1 MEDTQTLI
9 QFIEKQMTL
18 FNIENN
24 KKNIKKIYKK
34 CQRELEKLSF
44 WGDAPKIL
52 IGKNKTK
59 TFTLGQIN
67 ILKHNTE
74 DYFLKLS
81 PYSKEELNKIIKHNI
96 ENFEKEIGLLSGN
109 TKTVDE
115 FDEFGNFTKPKISKS
130 EIIELMITTL
140 FKENYEINFKLWND
154 DLTYIHQIEYIIS
167 PVESHEFTCQT
178 EFLIRNNRL
187 KNPISYV
194 SKKNS

>member
-67 ILKHNTE
+67 ILKHNPE

>member
-18 FNIENN
+18 FNIEN